1 MRNVKQITTKS
12 IIAIISLGILTYTT
26 MIGSVLAD
34 EIKYPS
40 AKFNQPEAKDK
51 TELTSSIFDEKIK
64 ENKALELLIFNQEN
78 KNVTEEQ
85 QLVDEKAQLISDMTG
100 KIYLQVKLQGQIDK
114 EQLVF
119 QNDKNEEFPFV
130 IKDEKDDTIV
140 RILIEQ
146 HMDKINMHVKTLA
159 AKKDL
164 DNKEMVYSIH
174 FKEKKVQHDD
184 AKEVPSKHQNQE
196 NNKDKLKKDID
207 DKKDS
212 QKSDIK
218 ERRTSLF
225 TEKGLNDIPVQKD
238 KVQQDS
244 NKKIENER
252 PKASGTLKVENSP
265 PTVKKVENERPKA
278 SGTLKVENS
287 PPTVKKVEN
296 DHKEQPKHK
305 DEKSKKEKKKVVEKE
320 KALPAF
326 NRDDDSKNSS
336 QLSSDIKEL
345 DEPNHKKQYIL
356 FAAGI
361 VLATIL
367 LISAHLYSRKR
378 GNQV

>member
-1 MRNVKQITTKS
+1 MRNVKQIATKS

-51 TELTSSIFDEKIK
+51 TEITSSIFNEKIK

-100 KIYLQVKLQGQIDK
+100 KIYLQVKLKGQIDK

-119 QNDKNEEFPFV
+119 QNDKNEEFPFF

-159 AKKDL
+159 EKKDL

-196 NNKDKLKKDID
+196 NNQDQLKKDID

-265 PTVKKVENERPKA
+265 PTVKKVEN
-278 SGTLKVENS
+278 N
-287 PPTVKKVEN
+287 
-296 DHKEQPKHK
+296 HKEQPKHK

-345 DEPNHKKQYIL
+345 DEPNHKKQYML

>member
-1 MRNVKQITTKS
+1 MRNVKQIATKS
-12 IIAIISLGILTYTT
+12 IIAIISIGILTYTT

-51 TELTSSIFDEKIK
+51 TELTTSIFDEKIK

-100 KIYLQVKLQGQIDK
+100 KIYLQVKLKGQIDK

-130 IKDEKDDTIV
+130 IKDEKNDTIV

-146 HMDKINMHVKTLA
+146 HMDKIDMHVKTLA
-159 AKKDL
+159 EKKDL

-196 NNKDKLKKDID
+196 NNQDQLKKDID

-218 ERRTSLF
+218 ERRTSLL

-252 PKASGTLKVENSP
+252 PKASGTLKVENSS
-265 PTVKKVENERPKA
+265 PTVKKVEN
-278 SGTLKVENS
+278 N
-287 PPTVKKVEN
+287 
-296 DHKEQPKHK
+296 HKEQPKHK

-326 NRDDDSKNSS
+326 NRDDDSKNNS

>member
-1 MRNVKQITTKS
+1 MRNVKQIATKS

-51 TELTSSIFDEKIK
+51 TELTSSIFNEKIK

-100 KIYLQVKLQGQIDK
+100 KIYLQVKLKGQIDK

-119 QNDKNEEFPFV
+119 QNDKNEEFPFF

-159 AKKDL
+159 EKKDL

-196 NNKDKLKKDID
+196 NNQDQLKKDID

-225 TEKGLNDIPVQKD
+225 TKKGLNDIPVQKD

-265 PTVKKVENERPKA
+265 PTVKKVEN
-278 SGTLKVENS
+278 N
-287 PPTVKKVEN
+287 
-296 DHKEQPKHK
+296 HKEQPKHK

-345 DEPNHKKQYIL
+345 DEPNHKKQYML

>member
-1 MRNVKQITTKS
+1 MRNVKQIATKS

-64 ENKALELLIFNQEN
+64 ENKALELLIVNQEN

-100 KIYLQVKLQGQIDK
+100 KIYLQVKLKGQIDK

-159 AKKDL
+159 EKKDL
-164 DNKEMVYSIH
+164 DNKEMLYSIH

-196 NNKDKLKKDID
+196 NNQDQLKKDID

-265 PTVKKVENERPKA
+265 PTVKKVEN
-278 SGTLKVENS
+278 N
-287 PPTVKKVEN
+287 
-296 DHKEQPKHK
+296 HKEQPKHK

-345 DEPNHKKQYIL
+345 DEPNHKKQYML
-356 FAAGI
+356 FAVGI

>member
-1 MRNVKQITTKS
+1 MRNVKQIATKS

-51 TELTSSIFDEKIK
+51 TELTSSIFNEKIK

-100 KIYLQVKLQGQIDK
+100 KIYLQVKLKGQIDK

-119 QNDKNEEFPFV
+119 QNDKNEEFPFF

-159 AKKDL
+159 EKKDL

-196 NNKDKLKKDID
+196 NNQDQLKKDID

-218 ERRTSLF
+218 EGRTSLF
-225 TEKGLNDIPVQKD
+225 TEKGLNDIPGQKD

-265 PTVKKVENERPKA
+265 PTVKKVEN
-278 SGTLKVENS
+278 N
-287 PPTVKKVEN
+287 
-296 DHKEQPKHK
+296 HKEQPKHK

-345 DEPNHKKQYIL
+345 DEPNHKKQYML

>member
-1 MRNVKQITTKS
+1 MRNVKQIATKS

-34 EIKYPS
+34 EMKYPS

-100 KIYLQVKLQGQIDK
+100 KIYLQVKLKGQIDK

-130 IKDEKDDTIV
+130 IKDEKNDTIV

-146 HMDKINMHVKTLA
+146 HMDKIDMHVKTLA
-159 AKKDL
+159 EKKDL

-184 AKEVPSKHQNQE
+184 TKEVPSKHQNQE
-196 NNKDKLKKDID
+196 NNQDQLKKDID

-218 ERRTSLF
+218 ERRTSLL

-252 PKASGTLKVENSP
+252 PKASGTLKVENS
-265 PTVKKVENERPKA
+265 
-278 SGTLKVENS
+278 S
-287 PPTVKKVEN
+287 PTVKKVEN

>member
-1 MRNVKQITTKS
+1 MRNVKQIATKS

-100 KIYLQVKLQGQIDK
+100 KIYLQVKLKGQIDK

-159 AKKDL
+159 EKKDL
-164 DNKEMVYSIH
+164 DNKEMLYSIH

-184 AKEVPSKHQNQE
+184 AKEVPSKYQNQE
-196 NNKDKLKKDID
+196 NNQDQLKKDID

-265 PTVKKVENERPKA
+265 PTVKKVEN
-278 SGTLKVENS
+278 N
-287 PPTVKKVEN
+287 
-296 DHKEQPKHK
+296 HKEQPKHK

-345 DEPNHKKQYIL
+345 DEPNHKKQYML
-356 FAAGI
+356 FAVGI

>member
-1 MRNVKQITTKS
+1 MRNVKQIATKS

-51 TELTSSIFDEKIK
+51 TELTTSIFDEKIK

-100 KIYLQVKLQGQIDK
+100 KIYLQVKLKGQIDK

-159 AKKDL
+159 EKKNL

-174 FKEKKVQHDD
+174 FKEKKYNMMMQ
-184 AKEVPSKHQNQE
+184 KKCLQNIKIKKIIKISLKKILMTKKIVKNQILR
-196 NNKDKLKKDID
+196 KDVLAFLLKKD
-207 DKKDS
+207 
-212 QKSDIK
+212 
-218 ERRTSLF
+218 
-225 TEKGLNDIPVQKD
+225 
-238 KVQQDS
+238 
-244 NKKIENER
+244 
-252 PKASGTLKVENSP
+252 
-265 PTVKKVENERPKA
+265 
-278 SGTLKVENS
+278 
-287 PPTVKKVEN
+287 
-296 DHKEQPKHK
+296 
-305 DEKSKKEKKKVVEKE
+305 
-320 KALPAF
+320 
-326 NRDDDSKNSS
+326 
-336 QLSSDIKEL
+336 
-345 DEPNHKKQYIL
+345 
-356 FAAGI
+356 
-361 VLATIL
+361 
-367 LISAHLYSRKR
+367 
-378 GNQV
+378 

>member
-1 MRNVKQITTKS
+1 MRNVKQIATKS

-34 EIKYPS
+34 EMKYPS

-100 KIYLQVKLQGQIDK
+100 KIYLQVKLKSQIDK

-159 AKKDL
+159 EKKDL

-196 NNKDKLKKDID
+196 NNQDQLKKDID

-244 NKKIENER
+244 NKKI
-252 PKASGTLKVENSP
+252 
-265 PTVKKVENERPKA
+265 ENERPKA

-345 DEPNHKKQYIL
+345 DEPNHKKQYML

-367 LISAHLYSRKR
+367 LISAHLCSRKR

>member
-1 MRNVKQITTKS
+1 MRNVKQIATKS
-12 IIAIISLGILTYTT
+12 IIAIISLGILTHTT

-100 KIYLQVKLQGQIDK
+100 KIYLQVKLKGQIDK

-159 AKKDL
+159 EKKDL
-164 DNKEMVYSIH
+164 DNKEMLYSIH

-196 NNKDKLKKDID
+196 NNQDQLKKDID

-212 QKSDIK
+212 QKSDNK

-265 PTVKKVENERPKA
+265 PTVKKVEN
-278 SGTLKVENS
+278 N
-287 PPTVKKVEN
+287 
-296 DHKEQPKHK
+296 HKEQPKHK

-345 DEPNHKKQYIL
+345 DEPNHKKQYML
-356 FAAGI
+356 FAVGI

>member
-1 MRNVKQITTKS
+1 MRNVKQIATKS
-12 IIAIISLGILTYTT
+12 IIAIISLGILTCTT

-51 TELTSSIFDEKIK
+51 TELTTSIFDEKIK
-64 ENKALELLIFNQEN
+64 ENKALELVIFNQEN

-85 QLVDEKAQLISDMTG
+85 QLVDEKAQLISDMTD
-100 KIYLQVKLQGQIDK
+100 KIYLQVKLKGQIDK

-159 AKKDL
+159 EKKNL

-196 NNKDKLKKDID
+196 NNQDQLKKDID

-212 QKSDIK
+212 QKSDTK

-252 PKASGTLKVENSP
+252 PKASGTLKVENNPS
-265 PTVKKVENERPKA
+265 TVKKVEN
-278 SGTLKVENS
+278 N
-287 PPTVKKVEN
+287 
-296 DHKEQPKHK
+296 HKEQPKHK

-345 DEPNHKKQYIL
+345 DEPNHKKQYML

>member
-1 MRNVKQITTKS
+1 MRNVKQIATKS

-51 TELTSSIFDEKIK
+51 TELTPSIFDEKIK

-100 KIYLQVKLQGQIDK
+100 KIYLQVKLKGQIDK

-159 AKKDL
+159 EKKNL

-196 NNKDKLKKDID
+196 NNQDQLKKGID

-244 NKKIENER
+244 NKKI
-252 PKASGTLKVENSP
+252 
-265 PTVKKVENERPKA
+265 ENERPKA

>member
-1 MRNVKQITTKS
+1 MRNVKQIATKS
-12 IIAIISLGILTYTT
+12 IIAIISLDILTYTT

-100 KIYLQVKLQGQIDK
+100 KIYLQVKLKGQIDK

-130 IKDEKDDTIV
+130 IKDEKDYTIV

-146 HMDKINMHVKTLA
+146 HMDKINMHVKTLTE
-159 AKKDL
+159 KKDL

-174 FKEKKVQHDD
+174 FKEKKVQHND

-196 NNKDKLKKDID
+196 NNQDQLKKDID

-244 NKKIENER
+244 DKKIENER

-265 PTVKKVENERPKA
+265 PTVKKVEN
-278 SGTLKVENS
+278 N
-287 PPTVKKVEN
+287 
-296 DHKEQPKHK
+296 HKEQPKHK
-305 DEKSKKEKKKVVEKE
+305 DEKTKKEKKKVVEKE

-345 DEPNHKKQYIL
+345 DEPNHKKQYML

>member
-1 MRNVKQITTKS
+1 MRNVKQIATKS
-12 IIAIISLGILTYTT
+12 IIAIISLDILTYTT

-100 KIYLQVKLQGQIDK
+100 KIYLQVKLKGQIDK

-130 IKDEKDDTIV
+130 IKDEKDYTIV

-146 HMDKINMHVKTLA
+146 HMDKINMHVKTLTE
-159 AKKDL
+159 KKDL

-174 FKEKKVQHDD
+174 FKEKKVQHND

-196 NNKDKLKKDID
+196 NNQDQLKKDID

-244 NKKIENER
+244 DKKIENER

-265 PTVKKVENERPKA
+265 PTVKKVEN
-278 SGTLKVENS
+278 N
-287 PPTVKKVEN
+287 
-296 DHKEQPKHK
+296 HKEQPKHK

-345 DEPNHKKQYIL
+345 DEPNHKKQYML

-367 LISAHLYSRKR
+367 LISAHLYSGKR

>member
-1 MRNVKQITTKS
+1 MRNVKQIATKS
-12 IIAIISLGILTYTT
+12 IIAIISIGILTYTK

-51 TELTSSIFDEKIK
+51 TELTTSIFDEKIK

-100 KIYLQVKLQGQIDK
+100 KIYLQVKLKGQIDK

-130 IKDEKDDTIV
+130 IKDEKNDTIV

-146 HMDKINMHVKTLA
+146 HMDKIDMHVKTLA
-159 AKKDL
+159 EKKDL

-196 NNKDKLKKDID
+196 NNQDQLKKDID

-218 ERRTSLF
+218 ERRTSLL

-265 PTVKKVENERPKA
+265 PTVKKVEN
-278 SGTLKVENS
+278 N
-287 PPTVKKVEN
+287 
-296 DHKEQPKHK
+296 HKEQPKHK

-326 NRDDDSKNSS
+326 NRDDDSKNNS

>member
-1 MRNVKQITTKS
+1 MRNVKQIATKS

-34 EIKYPS
+34 EMKYPS

-51 TELTSSIFDEKIK
+51 TELTSSILDEKIK
-64 ENKALELLIFNQEN
+64 ENKALELLIFDQEN

-85 QLVDEKAQLISDMTG
+85 QLVDEKAQLISAMTG
-100 KIYLQVKLQGQIDK
+100 KIYLQVKLKGQIDK

-159 AKKDL
+159 EKKNL

-196 NNKDKLKKDID
+196 NNQEKLKKDID

-244 NKKIENER
+244 NKKI
-252 PKASGTLKVENSP
+252 
-265 PTVKKVENERPKA
+265 ENERPKA

>member
-1 MRNVKQITTKS
+1 MRNVKQIATKS

-100 KIYLQVKLQGQIDK
+100 KIYLQVKLKGQIDK

-119 QNDKNEEFPFV
+119 QNDKNEELPFV

-159 AKKDL
+159 EKKDL
-164 DNKEMVYSIH
+164 DNKEMLYSIH

-196 NNKDKLKKDID
+196 NNQDQLKKDID

-265 PTVKKVENERPKA
+265 PTVKKVEN
-278 SGTLKVENS
+278 N
-287 PPTVKKVEN
+287 
-296 DHKEQPKHK
+296 HKEQPKHK

-345 DEPNHKKQYIL
+345 DEPNHKKQYML
-356 FAAGI
+356 FAVGI

>member
-1 MRNVKQITTKS
+1 MRNVKQIATKS
-12 IIAIISLGILTYTT
+12 IIAIISIGILTYTT

-51 TELTSSIFDEKIK
+51 TELTTSIFDEKIK

-100 KIYLQVKLQGQIDK
+100 KIYLQVKLKGQIDK

-159 AKKDL
+159 EKKNL

-196 NNKDKLKKDID
+196 NNQDQL
-207 DKKDS
+207 KKDS
-212 QKSDIK
+212 QKSDTK

-265 PTVKKVENERPKA
+265 PTVKKVEN
-278 SGTLKVENS
+278 N
-287 PPTVKKVEN
+287 
-296 DHKEQPKHK
+296 HKEQPKHK

>member
-1 MRNVKQITTKS
+1 MRNVKQIATKS

-100 KIYLQVKLQGQIDK
+100 KIYLQVKLKGQIDK

-159 AKKDL
+159 EKKDL
-164 DNKEMVYSIH
+164 DNKEMLYSIH

-196 NNKDKLKKDID
+196 NNQDQVKKDID

-265 PTVKKVENERPKA
+265 PTVKKVEN
-278 SGTLKVENS
+278 N
-287 PPTVKKVEN
+287 
-296 DHKEQPKHK
+296 HKEQPKHK

-345 DEPNHKKQYIL
+345 DEPNHKKQYML
-356 FAAGI
+356 FAVGI

>member
-1 MRNVKQITTKS
+1 MRNVKQIATKS
-12 IIAIISLGILTYTT
+12 IIAIISIGILTYTT

-51 TELTSSIFDEKIK
+51 TELTTSIFDEKIK

-100 KIYLQVKLQGQIDK
+100 KIYLQVKLKGQIDK

-130 IKDEKDDTIV
+130 IKDEKNDTIV

-146 HMDKINMHVKTLA
+146 HMDKIDMHVKTLA
-159 AKKDL
+159 EKKDL

-196 NNKDKLKKDID
+196 NNQDQLKKDID

-218 ERRTSLF
+218 ERRTSLL

-265 PTVKKVENERPKA
+265 PTVKKVEN
-278 SGTLKVENS
+278 N
-287 PPTVKKVEN
+287 
-296 DHKEQPKHK
+296 HKEQPKHK
-305 DEKSKKEKKKVVEKE
+305 DEKSKKEKKKVVKKE

-326 NRDDDSKNSS
+326 NRDDDSKNNS

>member
-1 MRNVKQITTKS
+1 MRNVKQIATKS

-100 KIYLQVKLQGQIDK
+100 KIYLQVKLKGQIDK

-159 AKKDL
+159 EKKDL
-164 DNKEMVYSIH
+164 DNKEMLYSIH
-174 FKEKKVQHDD
+174 FKEKKVQYDD

-196 NNKDKLKKDID
+196 NNQDQLKKDID

-265 PTVKKVENERPKA
+265 PTVKKVEN
-278 SGTLKVENS
+278 N
-287 PPTVKKVEN
+287 
-296 DHKEQPKHK
+296 HKEQPKHK

-345 DEPNHKKQYIL
+345 DEPNHKKQYML
-356 FAAGI
+356 FAVGI

>member
-1 MRNVKQITTKS
+1 MRNVKQIATKS

-64 ENKALELLIFNQEN
+64 ENKALELLIFNKEN

-100 KIYLQVKLQGQIDK
+100 KIYLQVKLKGQIDK

-159 AKKDL
+159 EKKDL

-196 NNKDKLKKDID
+196 NNQDQLKKDID

-265 PTVKKVENERPKA
+265 PTVKKVEN
-278 SGTLKVENS
+278 
-287 PPTVKKVEN
+287 
-296 DHKEQPKHK
+296 DYKEQPKHK

-345 DEPNHKKQYIL
+345 DEPNHKKQYML

>member
-1 MRNVKQITTKS
+1 MRNVKQIATKS
-12 IIAIISLGILTYTT
+12 IIAIISLCILTYTT
-26 MIGSVLAD
+26 MIGIVLAD

-51 TELTSSIFDEKIK
+51 TELTTSIFDEKIK

-100 KIYLQVKLQGQIDK
+100 KIYLQVKLKGQIDK

-159 AKKDL
+159 EKKNL

-196 NNKDKLKKDID
+196 NNQDQLKKDID

-212 QKSDIK
+212 QKSDTK

-265 PTVKKVENERPKA
+265 PTIKKVEN
-278 SGTLKVENS
+278 N
-287 PPTVKKVEN
+287 
-296 DHKEQPKHK
+296 HKEQPKHK

-345 DEPNHKKQYIL
+345 DEPNHKKQYML

>member
-1 MRNVKQITTKS
+1 MRNVKQIATKS
-12 IIAIISLGILTYTT
+12 IIAIISIGILTYTT
-26 MIGSVLAD
+26 MIGGVLAD

-51 TELTSSIFDEKIK
+51 TELTTSIFDEKIK

-100 KIYLQVKLQGQIDK
+100 KIYLQVKLKGQIDK

-130 IKDEKDDTIV
+130 IKDEKNDTIV

-146 HMDKINMHVKTLA
+146 HMDKIDMHVKTLA
-159 AKKDL
+159 EKKDL

-196 NNKDKLKKDID
+196 NNQDQLKKDID

-218 ERRTSLF
+218 ERRTSLL

-265 PTVKKVENERPKA
+265 PTVKKVEN
-278 SGTLKVENS
+278 N
-287 PPTVKKVEN
+287 
-296 DHKEQPKHK
+296 HKEQPKHK

-326 NRDDDSKNSS
+326 NRDDDSKNNS

>member
-1 MRNVKQITTKS
+1 MRNVKQIATKS

-100 KIYLQVKLQGQIDK
+100 KIYLQVKLKGQIDK

-159 AKKDL
+159 EKKDL
-164 DNKEMVYSIH
+164 DNKEMLYSIH

-184 AKEVPSKHQNQE
+184 AKKVPSKHQNQE
-196 NNKDKLKKDID
+196 NNQDQLKKDID

-265 PTVKKVENERPKA
+265 PTVKKVEN
-278 SGTLKVENS
+278 N
-287 PPTVKKVEN
+287 
-296 DHKEQPKHK
+296 HKEQPKHK

-345 DEPNHKKQYIL
+345 DEPNHKKQYML
-356 FAAGI
+356 FAVGI

>member
-1 MRNVKQITTKS
+1 MRNVKQIATKS

-100 KIYLQVKLQGQIDK
+100 KIYLQVKLKGQIDK

-159 AKKDL
+159 EKKDL
-164 DNKEMVYSIH
+164 DNKEMLYSIH

-196 NNKDKLKKDID
+196 NNQDQLKKDID

-238 KVQQDS
+238 TVQQDS

-265 PTVKKVENERPKA
+265 PTVKKVEN
-278 SGTLKVENS
+278 N
-287 PPTVKKVEN
+287 
-296 DHKEQPKHK
+296 HKEQPKHK

-345 DEPNHKKQYIL
+345 DEPNHKKQYML
-356 FAAGI
+356 FAVGI

>member
-1 MRNVKQITTKS
+1 MRNVKQIATKS

-100 KIYLQVKLQGQIDK
+100 KIYLQVKLKGQIDK

-159 AKKDL
+159 EKKDL
-164 DNKEMVYSIH
+164 DNKEMLYSIH

-196 NNKDKLKKDID
+196 NNQDQLKKNID

-265 PTVKKVENERPKA
+265 PTVKKVEN
-278 SGTLKVENS
+278 N
-287 PPTVKKVEN
+287 
-296 DHKEQPKHK
+296 HKEQPKHK

-345 DEPNHKKQYIL
+345 DEPNHKKQYML
-356 FAAGI
+356 FAVGI

>member
-1 MRNVKQITTKS
+1 MRNVKQIATKS

-34 EIKYPS
+34 EMKYPS

-51 TELTSSIFDEKIK
+51 TELTSSIFDENIK

-100 KIYLQVKLQGQIDK
+100 KIYLQVKLKSQIDK

-159 AKKDL
+159 EKKDL

-196 NNKDKLKKDID
+196 NNQDQLKKDID

-244 NKKIENER
+244 NKKI
-252 PKASGTLKVENSP
+252 
-265 PTVKKVENERPKA
+265 ENERPKA

-345 DEPNHKKQYIL
+345 DEPNHKKQYML

>member
-1 MRNVKQITTKS
+1 MRNVKQIATKS

-100 KIYLQVKLQGQIDK
+100 KIYLQVKLKGQIDK

-159 AKKDL
+159 EKKDL
-164 DNKEMVYSIH
+164 DNKEMLYSIH

-196 NNKDKLKKDID
+196 NNQDQLKKDID

-265 PTVKKVENERPKA
+265 PTVKKVEN
-278 SGTLKVENS
+278 N
-287 PPTVKKVEN
+287 
-296 DHKEQPKHK
+296 HKEQPKHK

-320 KALPAF
+320 KALPVF

-345 DEPNHKKQYIL
+345 DEPNHKKQYML
-356 FAAGI
+356 FAVGI

>member
-1 MRNVKQITTKS
+1 MRNVKQIATKS
-12 IIAIISLGILTYTT
+12 IIAIISLCILTYTT

-51 TELTSSIFDEKIK
+51 TELTTSIFDEKIK
-64 ENKALELLIFNQEN
+64 ENKSLELLIFNQEN

-100 KIYLQVKLQGQIDK
+100 KIYLQVKLKGQIDK

-159 AKKDL
+159 EKKNL

-196 NNKDKLKKDID
+196 NNQDQLKKDID

-212 QKSDIK
+212 QKSDTK

-265 PTVKKVENERPKA
+265 PTIKKVEN
-278 SGTLKVENS
+278 N
-287 PPTVKKVEN
+287 
-296 DHKEQPKHK
+296 HKEQPKHK

-326 NRDDDSKNSS
+326 NRDYSKNSS

-345 DEPNHKKQYIL
+345 DEPNHKKQYML

>member
-1 MRNVKQITTKS
+1 MRNVKQIATKS
-12 IIAIISLGILTYTT
+12 IIAIISIGILTYTT

-51 TELTSSIFDEKIK
+51 TELTTSIFDEKIK

-100 KIYLQVKLQGQIDK
+100 KIYLQVKLKDQIDK

-130 IKDEKDDTIV
+130 IKDEKNDTIV

-146 HMDKINMHVKTLA
+146 HMDKIDMHVKTLA
-159 AKKDL
+159 EKKDL

-196 NNKDKLKKDID
+196 NNQDQLKKDID

-218 ERRTSLF
+218 ERRTSLL

-265 PTVKKVENERPKA
+265 PTVKKVEN
-278 SGTLKVENS
+278 N
-287 PPTVKKVEN
+287 
-296 DHKEQPKHK
+296 HKEQPKHK

-326 NRDDDSKNSS
+326 NRDDDSKNNS

>member
-1 MRNVKQITTKS
+1 MRNVKQIATKS

-100 KIYLQVKLQGQIDK
+100 KIYLQVKLKGQIDK

-159 AKKDL
+159 EKKDL
-164 DNKEMVYSIH
+164 DNKEMLYSIH
-174 FKEKKVQHDD
+174 FKEKKVQHND

-196 NNKDKLKKDID
+196 NNQDQLKKDID

-265 PTVKKVENERPKA
+265 PTVKKVEN
-278 SGTLKVENS
+278 N
-287 PPTVKKVEN
+287 
-296 DHKEQPKHK
+296 HKEQPKHK

-345 DEPNHKKQYIL
+345 DEPNHKKQYML
-356 FAAGI
+356 FAVGI

>member
-1 MRNVKQITTKS
+1 MRNVKQIATKS

-100 KIYLQVKLQGQIDK
+100 KIYLQVKLKGQIDK

-159 AKKDL
+159 EKKDL
-164 DNKEMVYSIH
+164 DNKEMLYSIH

-196 NNKDKLKKDID
+196 NNQDQLKKDID

-238 KVQQDS
+238 KVQQDN

-265 PTVKKVENERPKA
+265 PTVKKVEN
-278 SGTLKVENS
+278 N
-287 PPTVKKVEN
+287 
-296 DHKEQPKHK
+296 HKEQPKHK

-345 DEPNHKKQYIL
+345 DEPNHKKQYML
-356 FAAGI
+356 FAVGI

>member
-1 MRNVKQITTKS
+1 MRNVKQIATKS
-12 IIAIISLGILTYTT
+12 IIAIISIGILTYTT

-51 TELTSSIFDEKIK
+51 TELTTSIFDEKIK

-100 KIYLQVKLQGQIDK
+100 KIYLQVKLKGQIDK

-130 IKDEKDDTIV
+130 IKDEKNDTIV

-146 HMDKINMHVKTLA
+146 HMDKIDMHVKTLA
-159 AKKDL
+159 EKKDL

-184 AKEVPSKHQNQE
+184 AKEVPSTHQNQE
-196 NNKDKLKKDID
+196 NNQDQLKKDID

-218 ERRTSLF
+218 ERRTSLL

-265 PTVKKVENERPKA
+265 PTVKKVEN
-278 SGTLKVENS
+278 N
-287 PPTVKKVEN
+287 
-296 DHKEQPKHK
+296 HKEQPKHK

-326 NRDDDSKNSS
+326 NRDDDSKNNS

-345 DEPNHKKQYIL
+345 DEPNHKKQYML

>member
-1 MRNVKQITTKS
+1 MRNVKQIATKS

-51 TELTSSIFDEKIK
+51 TELTSSIFNEKIK

-100 KIYLQVKLQGQIDK
+100 KIYLQVKLKGQIDK

-119 QNDKNEEFPFV
+119 QNDKNEEFPFF

-159 AKKDL
+159 EKKDL

-196 NNKDKLKKDID
+196 NNEDQLKKDID

-265 PTVKKVENERPKA
+265 PTVKKVEN
-278 SGTLKVENS
+278 N
-287 PPTVKKVEN
+287 
-296 DHKEQPKHK
+296 HKEQPKHK

-345 DEPNHKKQYIL
+345 DEPNHKKQYML

>member
-1 MRNVKQITTKS
+1 MRNVKQIATKS

-51 TELTSSIFDEKIK
+51 TELTTSIFDEKIK

-100 KIYLQVKLQGQIDK
+100 KIYLQVKLKGQIDK

-140 RILIEQ
+140 RILVEQ

-159 AKKDL
+159 EKKNL

-196 NNKDKLKKDID
+196 NNQDQLKKDID

-212 QKSDIK
+212 QKSDTK

-265 PTVKKVENERPKA
+265 PTVKKDEN
-278 SGTLKVENS
+278 N
-287 PPTVKKVEN
+287 
-296 DHKEQPKHK
+296 HKEQPKHK

-326 NRDDDSKNSS
+326 NRDDSKNSS

>member
-1 MRNVKQITTKS
+1 MRNVKQIATKS

-100 KIYLQVKLQGQIDK
+100 KIYLQVKLKGQIDK

-146 HMDKINMHVKTLA
+146 HMDKINMHVKTLDE
-159 AKKDL
+159 KKNL

-196 NNKDKLKKDID
+196 NNQDQLKKDID

-244 NKKIENER
+244 NKKI
-252 PKASGTLKVENSP
+252 
-265 PTVKKVENERPKA
+265 ENERPKA

-345 DEPNHKKQYIL
+345 DEPNHKKQYML

-367 LISAHLYSRKR
+367 LISTHLYSRKR

>member
-1 MRNVKQITTKS
+1 MRNVKQIATKS

-34 EIKYPS
+34 EMKYPS

-100 KIYLQVKLQGQIDK
+100 KIYLQVKLKGQIDK

-130 IKDEKDDTIV
+130 IKDEKNDTIV

-146 HMDKINMHVKTLA
+146 HMDKIDMHVKTLA
-159 AKKDL
+159 EKKDL

-196 NNKDKLKKDID
+196 NNQDQLKKDID

-218 ERRTSLF
+218 ERRTSLL

-265 PTVKKVENERPKA
+265 PTVKKVGN
-278 SGTLKVENS
+278 N
-287 PPTVKKVEN
+287 
-296 DHKEQPKHK
+296 HKEQPKHK

-326 NRDDDSKNSS
+326 NRDDDSKNNS